1 MSLKDVRLIEL
12 PKIEDPRGNLTF
24 IEQTNHIP
32 FEIKRVYYLYGI
44 PAGASRGAHAHKKQ
58 HEFLIPISCS
68 FDVLV
73 KDGDLESSYHLNQAS
88 CGLYLP
94 EMVWRDLCNFSMD
107 SICLVLS
114 SGPFDEGDYI
124 REYSEFQKEIETLS

>member
-12 PKIEDPRGNLTF
+12 PKIEDPRGSLTF
-24 IEQTNHIP
+24 IEQANHIP
-32 FEIKRVYYLYGI
+32 FEIERVYYIYGI

-58 HEFLIPISCS
+58 HEFLIPIAGS

-73 KDGDLESSYHLNQAS
+73 KDGNLESSYHLDRSS

-94 EMVWRDLCNFSMD
+94 EMVWRDLCNFSMG

-114 SGPFDEGDYI
+114 SGVFDEDDYI
-124 REYSEFQKEIETLS
+124 REYSEFQKEVEMLS